1 MASKRAKSRVYKF
14 AAIEFEQG
22 LHKVYAF
29 AMPGREIAQIAEITR
44 IGKEGKKLV
53 GFQRRE
59 IQAHVRQIAEYLN
72 KGPNLFP
79 NAIILAVGP
88 AVKFQKVRGRETGV
102 AKPGYLHIPF
112 YADGERVAWI
122 VDGQQR
128 SIALSRSTTKDD
140 LMVPVVA
147 FVANSLDVQRQQF
160 ILVNRAKPLPGQLIN
175 ELLPETDDVFLPK
188 DLAANRIPSQLCALL
203 HTNSRSPFH
212 NRISRKSETA
222 PKREL
227 INDTSVITMIRERIN
242 HPNGALAQYKGFK
255 PGTSNVK
262 GMYQALDAY
271 WSAVAEVFPQA
282 WKLPPERSR
291 LTHSAGIRAMGA
303 LMDRI
308 SARLNPDVKDLRG
321 AYRRELAPLAKSC
334 CWTSGVWPYIERE
347 WNAIEQTS
355 KGVNELTRALTSLYT
370 DAIRA

>member
-1 MASKRAKSRVYKF
+1 
-14 AAIEFEQG
+14 
-22 LHKVYAF
+22 
-29 AMPGREIAQIAEITR
+29 
-44 IGKEGKKLV
+44 
-53 GFQRRE
+53 
-59 IQAHVRQIAEYLN
+59 
-72 KGPNLFP
+72 
-79 NAIILAVGP
+79 
-88 AVKFQKVRGRETGV
+88 KFQKVRGRETGV

-227 INDTSVITMIRERIN
+227 INDTTAITMIRERIN
-242 HPNGALAQYKGFK
+242 
-255 PGTSNVK
+255 
-262 GMYQALDAY
+262 
-271 WSAVAEVFPQA
+271 
-282 WKLPPERSR
+282 
-291 LTHSAGIRAMGA
+291 
-303 LMDRI
+303 
-308 SARLNPDVKDLRG
+308 
-321 AYRRELAPLAKSC
+321 
-334 CWTSGVWPYIERE
+334 
-347 WNAIEQTS
+347 
-355 KGVNELTRALTSLYT
+355 
-370 DAIRA
+370 